1 MHSNMDIILV
11 ILLCNSN
18 TSMDQSEAADRE
30 GELSH
35 FTRNTGIYKDSLG
48 ENMGTLATGSDQ
60 TPLSLCCTVVGR
72 FLYG

>member
-1 MHSNMDIILV
+1 
-11 ILLCNSN
+11 
-18 TSMDQSEAADRE
+18 MDQSEAADR

-48 ENMGTLATGSDQ
+48 ANMGTLATGSDQ
-60 TPLSLCCTVVGR
+60 TPLSPCWTVVGR